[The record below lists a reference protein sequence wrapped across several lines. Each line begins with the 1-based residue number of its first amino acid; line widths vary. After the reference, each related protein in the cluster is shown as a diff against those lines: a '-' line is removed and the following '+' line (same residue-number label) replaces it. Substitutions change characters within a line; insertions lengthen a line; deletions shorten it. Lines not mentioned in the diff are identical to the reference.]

1 MASLLWSYLTYPPE
15 GLFEPS
21 TGQYSTIH
29 MRIYLTYPQLN
40 TSQLAK
46 KANWP
51 FNWLILDS
59 WPQKNTWYFN
69 WLILG
74 NQSQKLFDLS
84 TEQYQAIDHRNYLTF
99 QLINTR
105 QSTTKTIWP
114 FNWTKTRQSTT
125 ETIWPFNLTI
135 PGNWPHL
142 STEQHQAIDHR
153 NYLTFQLIN
162 TRQSITK
169 TIWPFN
175 WTNTRQLTTETIW
188 PFNWKIP
195 GYRPQKL
202 FDLSTEKYQAIDHRN
217 YLTFQLNNTRQST
230 RDTEIRQLW

>member
-135 PGNWPHL
+135 PGN
-142 STEQHQAIDHR
+142 
-153 NYLTFQLIN
+153 
-162 TRQSITK
+162 
-169 TIWPFN
+169 
-175 WTNTRQLTTETIW
+175 
-188 PFNWKIP
+188 
-195 GYRPQKL
+195 RPQKL
-202 FDLSTEKYQAIDHRN
+202 FDLSTY
-217 YLTFQLNNTRQST
+217 
-230 RDTEIRQLW
+230 